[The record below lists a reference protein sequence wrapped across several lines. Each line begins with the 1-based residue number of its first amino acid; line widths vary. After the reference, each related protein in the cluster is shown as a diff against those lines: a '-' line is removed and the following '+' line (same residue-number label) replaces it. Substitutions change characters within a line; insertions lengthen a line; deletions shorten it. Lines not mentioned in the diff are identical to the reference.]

1 MAMHCRAR
9 RDVWHIALPWGFCYA
24 ELMMTPRGSTRRE
37 SLSPLRKGAGDR
49 GGLLGLGTWLFPKPF
64 DNVSS
69 LLYLGTFLL
78 FLYDGYRHNY
88 GRSLEWGSTVV
99 VAVALFAL
107 LLADRWDFWFY
118 EGAAPNR
125 IAALL
130 LATRMVL
137 IEVVAQLDAFSFS
150 AFLYLVVPFMG
161 FLYLGMRLCYLLA
174 GF

>member
-1 MAMHCRAR
+1 MEMGR
-9 RDVWHIALPWGFCYA
+9 RGKLGGHPHTPGREDPAPLYVERRIGGHPQTPGREDPAPLWEGGRGEVGGHPQTPGKEGPA
-24 ELMMTPRGSTRRE
+24 PRGRSR
-37 SLSPLRKGAGDR
+37 
-49 GGLLGLGTWLFPKPF
+49 LGLVTWLFPKPF

-130 LATRMVL
+130 LATRM
-137 IEVVAQLDAFSFS
+137 
-150 AFLYLVVPFMG
+150 
-161 FLYLGMRLCYLLA
+161 
-174 GF
+174 